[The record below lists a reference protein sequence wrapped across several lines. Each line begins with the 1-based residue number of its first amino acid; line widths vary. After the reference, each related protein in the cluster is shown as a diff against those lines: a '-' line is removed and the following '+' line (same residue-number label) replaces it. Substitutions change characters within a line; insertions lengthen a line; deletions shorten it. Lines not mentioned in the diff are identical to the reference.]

1 MPGPCQKNK
10 AAKAEYDRPTASL
23 CWVRMDNIRCENDS
37 AAPAGHNET
46 RMLSLMSA
54 LQVNSGRECVVRQ
67 AFGYSR
73 FCQLLAP
80 EIFSGPAFT
89 IKAARSIRH
98 QIIVAAQN
106 ALDIERR
113 AGRRVGIGSA
123 RGQHTH

>member
-46 RMLSLMSA
+46 RVLSLMSA

-106 ALDIERR
+106 ALDVECG
-113 AGRRVGIGSA
+113 ASCGVGIGNA
-123 RGQHTH
+123 RGQHT